1 MTKTQ
6 KLLLIVFLI
15 LLGLGFV
22 LFILYRPDLEEVK
35 TNKGREYKSYPY
47 TKIDE
52 FFPANT
58 ANQIV
63 RYTNINLAYDEGS
76 EQAVWVCYLLTKN
89 HLENPV
95 CKRSNRF
102 KSDPNIY
109 SESASPKDY
118 YKTGYDRGHLAP
130 AADMLWSEN
139 AMQESFYMSNMSPQK
154 PGFNRGAWKKLEGRV
169 RNIAMIEDSII
180 IITGP
185 LFLDT
190 IESIGKNGVLV
201 PSHYYKAIIDIS
213 SPQLGGVAFIMPNRN
228 TKLPL
233 DKFVVTIDSLERVS
247 GLNLME
253 PLPNDLER
261 QLESTVDADL
271 MGLIKR

>member
-6 KLLLIVFLI
+6 KLLLILFLI
-15 LLGLGFV
+15 LLGFGFI
-22 LFILYRPDLEEVK
+22 LFVLYRPDIEEVK
-35 TNKGREYKSYPY
+35 TTEGREYKSYPF

-52 FFPANT
+52 FFPAST
-58 ANQIV
+58 SNQIV
-63 RYTNINLAYDEGS
+63 RYTSINLAYDEGS
-76 EQAVWVCYLLTKN
+76 EQAIWVCYLLTKN

-109 SESASPKDY
+109 SKSASPKDY

-130 AADMLWSEN
+130 AADMLWEKT

-154 PGFNRGAWKKLEGRV
+154 PGFNRGAWKKLESRV
-169 RNIAMIEDSII
+169 RNIALIEDSII

-190 IESIGKNGVLV
+190 IESIGENKVLV
-201 PSHYYKAIIDIS
+201 PSHYYKAVIDIS
-213 SPQLGGVAFIMPNRN
+213 SPRLGGVAFIMPNRN

-233 DKFVVTIDSLERVS
+233 EKFAVTIDSLELVS

-253 PLPNDLER
+253 PLPDDLEL
-261 QLESTVDADL
+261 QLESSIDSELVE
-271 MGLIKR
+271 LIKR

>member
-35 TNKGREYKSYPY
+35 TNKGREYKSYSY

-253 PLPNDLER
+253 PLPDDLER